1 MKTNVTGIPAL
12 ALALCLL
19 LAACGGQGAS
29 PSEAPP
35 EDLPPEETAPVPSG
49 FPELEETADQLRL
62 WHFGRQFAV
71 SREDGAIRCLSDDG
85 PVSYNEQMNIYTL
98 FHYCV
103 PGARLTGE
111 WLPFRD
117 LRHAS
122 PFAAAF
128 QRGIVLPLART
139 FSGRGDLLPAA
150 VERLRGV
157 RISDSGFQLPAFACI
172 PMRLNF
178 WEGDEEFEA
187 QANLLFDRSATDFI
201 HVESVVTIASEGV
214 RRLAEAAGLG
224 MDRQSL

>member
-1 MKTNVTGIPAL
+1 MEKTSNYEMQRRQWQERFL
-12 ALALCLL
+12 SMDQEALCRR
-19 LAACGGQGAS
+19 
-29 PSEAPP
+29 
-35 EDLPPEETAPVPSG
+35 LPG
-49 FPELEETADQLRL
+49 LELTEDQLRL
-62 WHFGRQFAV
+62 RHFGRLFAV
-71 SREDGAIRCLSDDG
+71 SRRDGTIRCLTDG
-85 PVSYNEQMNIYTL
+85 APASYNEAMNIYTL
-98 FHYCV
+98 LHY
-103 PGARLTGE
+103 ARPDARWTGR

>member
-1 MKTNVTGIPAL
+1 MEKVSNYEVQRRQWQRRFLDMDHAAL
-12 ALALCLL
+12 RQKL
-19 LAACGGQGAS
+19 
-29 PSEAPP
+29 
-35 EDLPPEETAPVPSG
+35 
-49 FPELEETADQLRL
+49 PELEETADQLRL

-157 RISDSGFQLPAFACI
+157 RLTANTFQLPAFACI
-172 PMRLNF
+172 PMRLGF
-178 WEGDEEFEA
+178 WDGDEEFHA
-187 QANLLFDRSATDFI
+187 QANLLFDRIAPDFI
-201 HVESVVTIASEGV
+201 HVESVVTIASEGL
-214 RRLAEAAGLG
+214 RQLTEAAGLEL
-224 MDRQSL
+224 DRRAF

>member
-1 MKTNVTGIPAL
+1 MEKMSNYEIQRRQWQERFL
-12 ALALCLL
+12 SMDQEALCRRLPGL
-19 LAACGGQGAS
+19 ELAES
-29 PSEAPP
+29 
-35 EDLPPEETAPVPSG
+35 
-49 FPELEETADQLRL
+49 QLRL
-62 WHFGRQFAV
+62 RHFGRLFAV
-71 SREDGAIRCLSDDG
+71 SRRDGTIRCLTDG
-85 PVSYNEQMNIYTL
+85 APASYNEAMNIYTL
-98 FHYCV
+98 LHY
-103 PGARLTGE
+103 ARPDARWTGR

>member
-1 MKTNVTGIPAL
+1 MEKVSNYELQRRQWQRRFLDMDHAAL
-12 ALALCLL
+12 RQKL
-19 LAACGGQGAS
+19 
-29 PSEAPP
+29 
-35 EDLPPEETAPVPSG
+35 
-49 FPELEETADQLRL
+49 PELEETADQLRL

-98 FHYCV
+98 FHYCA
-103 PGARLTGE
+103 PGAHLTGE

-128 QRGIVLPLART
+128 QRGTVLPLART

-150 VERLRGV
+150 VEKLRGV
-157 RISDSGFQLPAFACI
+157 RISESGFQLPAFACI
-172 PMRLNF
+172 PMRLHF

-201 HVESVVTIASEGV
+201 HVESVVTIASV
-214 RRLAEAAGLG
+214 ALCRLAEAAGLAP
-224 MDRQSL
+224 DRGSM

>member
-1 MKTNVTGIPAL
+1 MEKMSNYEIQRRQWQERFL
-12 ALALCLL
+12 SMDQEALCRRLPGL
-19 LAACGGQGAS
+19 ELAES
-29 PSEAPP
+29 
-35 EDLPPEETAPVPSG
+35 
-49 FPELEETADQLRL
+49 QLRL
-62 WHFGRQFAV
+62 RHFGRLFAV
-71 SREDGAIRCLSDDG
+71 SRQDGTIRCLTDG
-85 PVSYNEQMNIYTL
+85 APASYNEAMNIYTL
-98 FHYCV
+98 LHY
-103 PGARLTGE
+103 ARPDARWTGR

>member
-1 MKTNVTGIPAL
+1 MEKVSNYELQRRQWQRRFLDMDHAAL
-12 ALALCLL
+12 RQKL
-19 LAACGGQGAS
+19 
-29 PSEAPP
+29 
-35 EDLPPEETAPVPSG
+35 
-49 FPELEETADQLRL
+49 PELEETADQLRL

-98 FHYCV
+98 FHYCA
-103 PGARLTGE
+103 PGAHLTGE

-128 QRGIVLPLART
+128 QRGTVLPLART

-150 VERLRGV
+150 VEKLRGV
-157 RISDSGFQLPAFACI
+157 RISESGFQLPAFACI
-172 PMRLNF
+172 PMRLHF

-187 QANLLFDRSATDFI
+187 QANHLFDRSATDFI
-201 HVESVVTIASEGV
+201 HVESVVTIASV
-214 RRLAEAAGLG
+214 ALCRLAEAAGLAL
-224 MDRQSL
+224 DRGSM

>member
-1 MKTNVTGIPAL
+1 MEKVSNYEVQRRQWQRRFLDMDHAAL
-12 ALALCLL
+12 RQKL
-19 LAACGGQGAS
+19 
-29 PSEAPP
+29 
-35 EDLPPEETAPVPSG
+35 
-49 FPELEETADQLRL
+49 PELEETADQLRL

-71 SREDGAIRCLSDDG
+71 SREDGAIRCLTDDR
-85 PVSYNEQMNIYTL
+85 PVSYGVRMNVYTL
-98 FHYCV
+98 FHYCA

-111 WLPFRD
+111 WVPFRD

-122 PFAAAF
+122 PFAPAF
-128 QRGIVLPLART
+128 QRGAVDALAAA
-139 FSGRGDLLPAA
+139 FSGHGELLPAA